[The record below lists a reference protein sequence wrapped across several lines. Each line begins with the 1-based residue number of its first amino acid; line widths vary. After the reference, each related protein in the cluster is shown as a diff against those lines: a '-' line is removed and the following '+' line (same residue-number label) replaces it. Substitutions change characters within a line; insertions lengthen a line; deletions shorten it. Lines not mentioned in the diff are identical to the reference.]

1 MRVLQQLSTV
11 LLEEQDGLL
20 ARWRARA
27 LEIPAARKLD
37 VPALNDHMPRF
48 VQELAAALR
57 RLEDGEAAGPC
68 VASPTAHGCQRFEDG
83 FDIEEVVAE
92 YNLMRTCVLELA
104 EGRGVAVQGRALRL
118 LNDVLDDAIGAAVK
132 HFAERQATEVQ
143 RRREEYLAFVAHDL
157 RTPLN
162 AITLAAHILELRW
175 PDGGPDPDTARIMRT
190 LRRNAKHLEA
200 LVAKVLEENTH
211 LLTELGVKIER
222 RPFDL
227 WPLVEGVMQDVQP
240 MALEKKTTLVNQ
252 VPDDLAMNADASLL
266 RRVFQNLL
274 ANAIGYTPG
283 GTVTVGAREASP
295 DGPVECWVAD
305 DGAGIPP
312 ERVATVFQALET
324 DPERDGVGL
333 GLAIVKTFVEAHDGR
348 VSVESTPGRGCVFR
362 FTLPRAAAGT
372 AVSQADPQAVE

>member
-1 MRVLQQLSTV
+1 VLQQLSEV
-11 LLEEQDGLL
+11 IHEKREAIL
-20 ARWRARA
+20 ADWRARV
-27 LEIPAARKLD
+27 LEIPAATRLTM
-37 VPALNDHMPRF
+37 PALNDHMPRF
-48 VQELAAALR
+48 VLELAAALR
-57 RLEDGEAAGPC
+57 RLEDGETDAAG
-68 VASPTAHGCQRFEDG
+68 VASPTVHGCQRFEDG

-92 YNLMRTCVLELA
+92 YHLMRICVLELA
-104 EGRGVAVQGRALRL
+104 EGRGVPVQGRALRL
-118 LNDVLDDAIGAAVK
+118 LNDVLDEAIGAAVK
-132 HFAERQATEVQ
+132 HFAERQAAEVQ

-211 LLTELGVKIER
+211 LVTELGVKLER
-222 RPFDL
+222 RRFEL
-227 WPLVEGVMQDVQP
+227 WPLVEGVLQDVQP
-240 MALEKKTTLVNQ
+240 MAIEKKATLVNQ
-252 VPDDLAMNADASLL
+252 VPDDLVTNADASLL

-283 GTVTVGAREASP
+283 GTVTVGAREDGP
-295 DGPVECWVAD
+295 EGPVECWVAD

-312 ERVATVFQALET
+312 ERVATVFQPLET

-348 VSVESTPGRGCVFR
+348 VSVESTPGRG
-362 FTLPRAAAGT
+362 
-372 AVSQADPQAVE
+372 